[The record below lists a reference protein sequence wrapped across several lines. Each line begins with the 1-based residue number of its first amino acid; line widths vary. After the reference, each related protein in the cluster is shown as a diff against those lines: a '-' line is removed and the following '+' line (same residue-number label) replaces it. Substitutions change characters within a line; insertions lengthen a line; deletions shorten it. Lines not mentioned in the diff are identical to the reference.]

1 MMPLQQVRHKMNNET
16 IQNIMAFLNRV
27 DLKGAEVGAYMAA
40 MTELSEM
47 AKENEE
53 KEEDREQLS
62 LVM

>member
-1 MMPLQQVRHKMNNET
+1 MNNET

-27 DLKGAEVGAYMAA
+27 DLKGVEVGAYMAA

-53 KEEDREQLS
+53 ENKDQEQLS

>member
-1 MMPLQQVRHKMNNET
+1 MNNET

-53 KEEDREQLS
+53 KEEGREQLS
-62 LVM
+62 LVME